1 MEKMQR
7 YLDAF
12 TKASDRTR
20 GTYVI
25 ILAFSVVCLAAFLN
39 SSDFGWHRR
48 RQHKL
53 RVAYAYLLWQEKQSD
68 GRSTS
73 HGTSGRHALSAQ
85 RSIRPA
91 IPDTSGDPGVKPAV
105 AEPETTL
112 QAESHLSPREVEEAK
127 EYVELTRLW
136 TSDQMK
142 IVLQNT
148 EKQVSDSNVVQI
160 PLFGLSFH
168 LNDLGL
174 VSGIALLLLVLLLKY
189 ALTREVG
196 NLALAFDRARELGVL
211 DDAYEALS
219 TNEVLHRPEALS
231 ATGPD
236 WLSERK
242 RKILFRPLID
252 APVVLLF
259 VPVVSYTLVT
269 ANDFLTW
276 RTGILLSPVYA
287 RVILVVEFAAW
298 SAITFLIL
306 SCLVI
311 ILETRRLWRD
321 VERDARAMREAK
333 KKPALSAPN
342 RSRLRAESRR
352 EVARSFRIRKRSVS
366 AGNNREA

>member
-1 MEKMQR
+1 MDTMQR

-48 RQHKL
+48 RLHKL
-53 RVAYAYLLWQEKQSD
+53 RVAYTYLLWQEKRMD
-68 GRSTS
+68 GHS
-73 HGTSGRHALSAQ
+73 HAREASAVHVVLPPA
-85 RSIRPA
+85 SSLPPA
-91 IPDTSGDPGVKPAV
+91 IPAHAASPGVGRSDTA
-105 AEPETTL
+105 PEMAPGNEL
-112 QAESHLSPREVEEAK
+112 HLSPGELEEAK
-127 EYVELTRLW
+127 EFVELTRLW
-136 TSDQMK
+136 SSDQMK

-196 NLALAFDRARELGVL
+196 NLVLAFDRARELDVL

-276 RTGILLSPVYA
+276 RMGVLLSPVYA
-287 RVILVVEFAAW
+287 RVILVVESVAW
-298 SAITFLIL
+298 VAITFLII

-311 ILETRRLWRD
+311 ILETRRIWRG
-321 VERDARAMREAK
+321 VEVDARATREAK
-333 KKPALSAPN
+333 KVFGLSAPTHV
-342 RSRLRAESRR
+342 RLRAAPRR
-352 EVARSFRIRKRSVS
+352 HVARSFRIRK
-366 AGNNREA
+366 GNS